1 MTTTFAWRLKNA
13 MEQAGLNQADL
24 SRRAG
29 ASRAA
34 ISQYL
39 SGKNIPGLE
48 RIAALADAT
57 GFQHR
62 GGYFFYSFGS
72 GISSNS
78 RCIS

>member
-57 GFQHR
+57 GVTFDYLI
-62 GGYFFYSFGS
+62 GY
-72 GISSNS
+72 GIAPAAPQPS
-78 RCIS
+78 I